1 MREKWF
7 RGKNSN
13 DRFLIRK
20 NMEGYKELAHF
31 FQVLKRTINPDMVLG
46 DTK

>member
-20 NMEGYKELAHF
+20 NMKVTRNWHIF
-31 FQVLKRTINPDMVLG
+31 FQVLKRTINPDMVLA